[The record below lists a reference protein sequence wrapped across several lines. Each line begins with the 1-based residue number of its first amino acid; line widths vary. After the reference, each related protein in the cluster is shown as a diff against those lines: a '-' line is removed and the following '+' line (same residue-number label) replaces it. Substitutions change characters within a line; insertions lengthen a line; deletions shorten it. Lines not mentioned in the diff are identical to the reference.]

1 MPCMYLPLNHFAD
14 FLIYVPDREDVV
26 RGEDVYIFPR
36 GAIAHNTG
44 RSESALEPYKNAW
57 HLLKETSPALFER
70 KAEPMRILG
79 PTQAKERVSGFSFV
93 LVKQTHSTSSGR
105 WMQQGSLFEVAILP
119 LARC

>member
-1 MPCMYLPLNHFAD
+1 
-14 FLIYVPDREDVV
+14 
-26 RGEDVYIFPR
+26 
-36 GAIAHNTG
+36 
-44 RSESALEPYKNAW
+44 
-57 HLLKETSPALFER
+57 
-70 KAEPMRILG
+70 MRILG